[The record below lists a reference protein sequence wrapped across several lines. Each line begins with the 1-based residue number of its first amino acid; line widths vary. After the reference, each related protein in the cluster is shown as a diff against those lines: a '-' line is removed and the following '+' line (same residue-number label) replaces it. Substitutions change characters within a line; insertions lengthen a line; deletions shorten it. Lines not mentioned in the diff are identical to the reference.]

1 MSEVS
6 PLRLNLLRL
15 GYLILVVGLGTLI
28 WPEILNPAKTWSLMG
43 GVVASMLGALA
54 VLSLIGLFHPLKMLP
69 LLLFEMAWKAIW
81 LTRIALPLWAS
92 GRLDRDTAETA
103 SQCLLIV
110 VYLFLI
116 PWRYVF
122 ETFVR
127 APSEPWRRSIPS
139 LPRPR
144 PELIL

>member
-15 GYLILVVGLGTLI
+15 GYLILVVGLGALI
-28 WPEILNPAKTWSLMG
+28 WPEILNPAKNWSLMG

-69 LLLFEMAWKAIW
+69 LLLFEMTWKVIW

-92 GRLDRDTAETA
+92 GRLDWDTAETA

-122 ETFVR
+122 ETFVH

>member
-15 GYLILVVGLGTLI
+15 GYLILVLGLGALI

-54 VLSLIGLFHPLKMLP
+54 VLSLLGFFHPLKMLP
-69 LLLFEMAWKAIW
+69 LLLFEMTWKAIW

-92 GRLDRDTAETA
+92 GRLDPDTAETA
-103 SQCLLIV
+103 SQCLLIIV
-110 VYLFLI
+110 FLFLI
-116 PWRYVF
+116 PWRYLF
-122 ETFVR
+122 GTFVR
-127 APSEPWRRSIPS
+127 APSEPWRRSNSS

-144 PELIL
+144 FKPIL